1 MNDQS
6 KNERGLGVVVGDESP
21 YLSLCAT
28 MSMAVSA
35 NDQLMCVA
43 AEICLASATAGTAH
57 QRYNRLRFNS
67 SEVQS
72 YTTFVSAVSV

>member
-1 MNDQS
+1 MSDQP

-28 MSMAVSA
+28 MSMAVST

-43 AEICLASATAGTAH
+43 AEICLASAIAGTTH

-72 YTTFVSAVSV
+72 YTITIVGRL